1 MRGRG
6 SGEGGRER
14 RDINRLEAE
23 KGNDGWRDRRHEV
36 GEEVRKLK
44 HLM

>member
-1 MRGRG
+1 MG
-6 SGEGGRER
+6 GGREGNQEGL
-14 RDINRLEAE
+14 DINRVEAE
-23 KGNDGWRDRRHEV
+23 KGNDGWRDQRHEV